1 MIITTRFT
9 QPCSATDAANGDV
22 FQIPAG
28 FGGLF
33 IIHRDTPI
41 MFYYVGPLCLATRE
55 AFCAATGTTQE
66 SMENLESFDDDDDGV
81 DCDDDASDD
90 AVH

>member
-1 MIITTRFT
+1 
-9 QPCSATDAANGDV
+9 
-22 FQIPAG
+22 
-28 FGGLF
+28 
-33 IIHRDTPI
+33 
-41 MFYYVGPLCLATRE
+41 MFYYVGHLCLATRE